1 MVPRNRARYLAPIAL
16 AATIAVTYLVVHA
29 ALNNDH
35 ATTQSQV
42 TRHTGTTTTNARRR
56 KPVSHAPTYAV
67 RSGDTLSSISARTG
81 VSLPTLEQ
89 LNPNVNPGALQT
101 GQRLRLR
108 R

>member
-16 AATIAVTYLVVHA
+16 AATITATYLVVHA
-29 ALNNDH
+29 ALSDKH
-35 ATTQSQV
+35 ATAQSQV
-42 TRHTGTTTTNARRR
+42 VRHTGTTAAPAH
-56 KPVSHAPTYAV
+56 KPASHAASYV
-67 RSGDTLSSISARTG
+67 IKSGDTLSSISARTG
-81 VSLPTLEQ
+81 VSLPTLEA

>member
-16 AATIAVTYLVVHA
+16 AATITATYLVAHA
-29 ALNNDH
+29 ALSDKH
-35 ATTQSQV
+35 ATAQSQV
-42 TRHTGTTTTNARRR
+42 ARHPGTTAVPAR
-56 KPVSHAPTYAV
+56 KPSSHAAFYRV
-67 RSGDTLSSISARTG
+67 KSGDTFSSISARTG
-81 VSLPTLEQ
+81 VALPTLEG

>member
-16 AATIAVTYLVVHA
+16 AATITATYLVVHA
-29 ALNNDH
+29 ALSDKQ
-35 ATTQSQV
+35 TTAQSQV
-42 TRHTGTTTTNARRR
+42 ISHTGTISAPAA
-56 KPVSHAPTYAV
+56 KPTRHASFYV
-67 RSGDTLSSISARTG
+67 VKSGDTLSAISARTG
-81 VSLPTLEQ
+81 VSLPTLET